1 MEDPR
6 VAELI
11 GQKQDG
17 GGMHFIGFPSE
28 EGVRRN
34 GGRTGAAQAPHLIY
48 EQLLKLTPHAAHYYS
63 HSECFARSQKLTEIP
78 LIEPMEEH
86 QEALG
91 QKISQTWAQG
101 GFPIIIGGGHETSFG
116 HFLGYAN
123 YPRNVSILNID
134 AHADVRPFKNG
145 LSHSGSPFQQ
155 ALRHS
160 SERAQSYHVLG
171 INPTSAAKKH
181 LEFVALKGSFCFEEE
196 LSPKMV
202 SDTLDQIKAS
212 HIMATMDMDAVRQA
226 EAPGVSAP
234 NAGGI
239 SARLW
244 LKIAL
249 ILGQHP
255 KVSSFDIAEV
265 NPKYDRDNAT
275 IKLAALTLWYF
286 SLGLAL
292 RPSRFD
298 A

>member
-6 VAELI
+6 VGELI
-11 GQKQDG
+11 GQKQEG
-17 GGMHFIGFPSE
+17 EGMHFIGFPSE

-34 GGRTGAAQAPHLIY
+34 GGRVGTAQAPRLIY
-48 EQLLKLTPHAAHYYS
+48 EQLLKLTPHAAHFNI
-63 HSECFARSQKLTEIP
+63 HSDWLERSRPLEEVP
-78 LIEPMEEH
+78 LIAPLEEH

-91 QKISQTWAQG
+91 QKVSQSWAKG

-123 YPRNVSILNID
+123 HPRNVSIINID

-145 LSHSGSPFQQ
+145 LAHSGSPFQQ

-171 INPTSAAKKH
+171 INPASAAKKH
-181 LEFVALKGSFCFEEE
+181 LEFVDLRGGFCFEEE

-202 SDTLDQIKAS
+202 SDTLDQIKAP
-212 HIMATMDMDAVRQA
+212 HIMATMDMDAVHQA

-234 NAGGI
+234 NAGGV

-255 KVSSFDIAEV
+255 RVSSFDLAEV

-292 RPSRFD
+292 RPGRFVV
-298 A
+298 